1 MKRALMA
8 VLVVMAGP
16 CAAGEAVTISGLELR
31 AGCSIE
37 RRRGAEIE
45 WLWTSCRGVRFRLSG
60 PESLS
65 ENATVTSTRGALG
78 LLRLFS
84 GTGSCF
90 LSPGPRYVEAE
101 PELLR
106 SILSQ
111 GADDGRNTSY
121 PRVASHAVADFLV
134 TRAMVDVET
143 GALVERTE
151 RVTKGADVWLVSTR
165 TLAKPGSVPDPCRS
179 SGGGIRLPDPAP
191 ALGIAPSPSPRPF
204 GGSPGGE
211 HAGHDH

>member
-1 MKRALMA
+1 MA

-179 SGGGIRLPDPAP
+179 SGGGYQAARSGACAWDCALPQPASVW
-191 ALGIAPSPSPRPF
+191 GIAGRRARWS
-204 GGSPGGE
+204 
-211 HAGHDH
+211 